1 MNPIHRDVARSARI
15 HASKITSALLN
26 RSAACP
32 FPFQFPVLEGSM
44 MRTTKFTRAAVVA
57 LVAAGMLT
65 PHSFALAGNS
75 PTGGGFSAPAVNTP
89 AAVKPVAPAADA
101 GQTADVALVQGELRG
116 RLVNGQGLPLEGA
129 MVDIATADGSIAQT
143 NTDAQGQFA
152 VKGLKGGVYRITAGN
167 ETRAVRVWTERT
179 APPAAKPGLTMVSQA
194 PAVRGQFGGVTPGMV
209 LLTSGVIAS
218 VVLGA
223 VAVSQNNDIENQ
235 NDQILDQLNQIPKT
249 P

>member
-1 MNPIHRDVARSARI
+1 
-15 HASKITSALLN
+15 
-26 RSAACP
+26 
-32 FPFQFPVLEGSM
+32 

-65 PHSFALAGNS
+65 PNSFALAGNS
-75 PTGGGFSAPAVNTP
+75 PTVGGFSAPAAPQSTAPANNAP
-89 AAVKPVAPAADA
+89 AAVKPVAPSSEA
-101 GQTADVALVQGELRG
+101 GQTADIALVQGELRG

-129 MVDIATADGSIAQT
+129 MVDISNSDGSIAQT

-179 APPAAKPGLTMVSQA
+179 APPAAKPGLTIVSQA
-194 PAVRGQFGGVTPGMV
+194 PTVRGQFGGVTPGMV
-209 LLTSGVIAS
+209 LLTSGVIAG

-223 VAVSQNNDIENQ
+223 VAVSQNDDIKNQ